1 MFSHLV
7 QLCSS
12 NEDFRELKKA
22 GHREHVSN
30 VKHSATMSSSQGMF
44 LFRAAIARPM
54 FNRGLVRKDRS
65 YYRILVA
72 HKSSLRIES
81 YDQMRYL
88 NRAAGVLGLTND
100 NYSQTISSEIAD
112 VDISYLMSK
121 ARNQRHIARVGRQ
134 AVITGLNPTISNPVQ
149 YLKEPVQQHQIVSS
163 PNSAVQFYPTGRVP
177 AVTRTAQSAWGCS
190 SRTVRVALQARL
202 KHKSN
207 LPDLS
212 SLPQYSQR
220 DGKSSSR
227 TQKHPVVARQS
238 LDLSYASAA
247 VDLMEQDPGEAW
259 VRAAE
264 KLGFGPTRSLATS
277 AFRTEAPKS
286 IEPFFEVAPSKDATS
301 LQAVAVKSKSENLLL
316 RFQYEPSRPAEQEY
330 EEMLPTRVHAD
341 GDSDGKCMER
351 SRVVHEDGK
360 LPPSKKKNSPR
371 VKLTENCKGETIVD
385 SNASATA
392 PLPVEPSIE
401 ETQQSTPSV
410 SNDAV
415 MIIDSVEKATM
426 VVEQLMGE
434 YRHCVHACDTEVHT
448 CFR

>member
-1 MFSHLV
+1 MKL
-7 QLCSS
+7 
-12 NEDFRELKKA
+12 
-22 GHREHVSN
+22 
-30 VKHSATMSSSQGMF
+30 SATMSPSQGMF

-81 YDQMRYL
+81 YDQWRHP

-112 VDISYLMSK
+112 VDLSYLMSK

-163 PNSAVQFYPTGRVP
+163 PNSAVQYYPTGRVP

-220 DGKSSSR
+220 DGKSTSR

-238 LDLSYASAA
+238 LDLSYVSSA

-301 LQAVAVKSKSENLLL
+301 LQDVAVKRKSENLLL
-316 RFQYEPSRPAEQEY
+316 RLQSEPSRPAEQGY
-330 EEMLPTRVHAD
+330 KEMLPSRVHAD
-341 GDSDGKCMER
+341 GESDGKSMER
-351 SRVVHEDGK
+351 SCVVHEDDGK
-360 LPPSKKKNSPR
+360 PAPSKKKNSSK
-371 VKLTENCKGETIVD
+371 VKLTENCKGETIVE
-385 SNASATA
+385 SNASVTT
-392 PLPVEPSIE
+392 PLPVEPSAE
-401 ETQQSTPSV
+401 ETQQSEHSV

-434 YRHCVHACDTEVHT
+434 YRHCVHACDTEVHS